1 MLIDHIPDGAIR
13 VPLGAAAGDAPSK
26 DALVT
31 ELVDLLPHSRDTDAR
46 DRILKAVLHRER
58 QMSTGIGDGIAVPHG
73 VADIDD
79 DLVVSVG
86 IAPEPGF
93 EFQSIDKLPA
103 RVFFLLV
110 ARPTARALH
119 MQTLATIAR
128 MMQNVDT
135 RASVLAATDANSLR
149 DALAQAR

>member
-13 VPLGAAAGDAPSK
+13 VPLGTATGDTPSK

-31 ELVDLLPHSRDTDAR
+31 ELVDLLPQSRDANAR
-46 DRILKAVLHRER
+46 DRILKAVLHREK

-86 IAPEPGF
+86 IAPEPGVD
-93 EFQSIDKLPA
+93 FQSIDKQPA
-103 RVFFLLV
+103 RAFFLLV
-110 ARPTARALH
+110 AKPAARALH

-135 RASVLAATDANSLR
+135 RAAVLAATDADQLR
-149 DALAQAR
+149 SALAHAR